1 MEESEIRLVRE
12 ARSGEREAYAALVER
27 HWNRLVRLARSVV
40 GEADSEDAVQEGF
53 LIAWRKLSGLR
64 HAEAFSGWL
73 TRIVFRICL
82 QKTRAAS
89 TVSVEEVSELSSND
103 DGVEIDIDV
112 ERILQKL
119 APQQRAVM
127 HLTVVEGMTDS
138 EIGSILNIRP
148 SSVRAHRRR
157 ARESLSQRLRS
168 ERARW
173 TRTVKTR

>member
-1 MEESEIRLVRE
+1 MQESEIRLVRE
-12 ARSGEREAYAALVER
+12 ALDGDQEAYAALVER

-53 LIAWRKLSGLR
+53 LLAWRKLSSLR
-64 HAEAFSGWL
+64 HPEAFSGWL
-73 TRIVFRICL
+73 SRIVFRICL
-82 QKTRAAS
+82 QKTRVA
-89 TVSVEEVSELSSND
+89 TMVSIEELSEPSSSD
-103 DGVEIDIDV
+103 SSVDVDIDV

-138 EIGSILNIRP
+138 EIGSNLGIRP

-157 ARESLSQRLRS
+157 ARESLSRLLRS
-168 ERARW
+168 ERVRW
-173 TRTVKTR
+173 TRTTKTR